1 MMIAQAENK
10 NTIINRRGKTED
22 IMQAVI
28 DCYNSDYAQVRELAE
43 SLPGDDTLSRCRAVF
58 DFVDKNIRYQMDPL
72 QKQWIRTPARL
83 WSDGEGD
90 CKSFSIF
97 ICSCLRCMGIPHL
110 FRFAAYEGASDPT
123 HVYAVAIDEAGK
135 EIIVDPVYR
144 DESGKAV
151 FNKECPYTKKIDMQG
166 TTEISRLSGPGIGY
180 FTETE
185 MIEIQGK
192 EYLPR
197 VEQDFLIN
205 LNSLN
210 TLLKGAKSGG
220 DTAFSARIEN
230 LMDVCTVAI
239 LLYES
244 AEDGVG
250 NAEKG
255 ITVLRSMY
263 EQGAF
268 DQPAGTTNDQRSQVM
283 NIIFGAVLDQADK
296 VEANEDD
303 IDYLLEA
310 TGISTPGFDASEFL
324 GTDIAAGK
332 AAYRQ
337 MRASALSGNSVTQE
351 DINKCQ
357 RTLEESAEYFMYTF
371 IPDKTIDQFPSAVK
385 NKRSY
390 YKSLYQKIRES
401 GCFSES
407 KCLEI
412 INSAIYSR
420 HGMSGKEYLVEV
432 RLGNIPVVAGWL
444 TIVSAILS
452 ALSAIA
458 KLFEKIFGTSEDETN
473 EEIRFNAPST
483 SDGLSGIVSSV
494 NEAVTFPGY
503 EDSYLNSSGD
513 SLIDYNKPT
522 GTVAGSNLLGI
533 VLVGGVLMA
542 LIFGGSGDKKKS
554 KKK

>member
-28 DCYNSDYAQVRELAE
+28 DCYNSDYAQVRELSE

-166 TTEISRLSGPGIGY
+166 TTEISRLSGPGIGF

-210 TLLKGAKSGG
+210 TLLKGAKSSG
-220 DTAFSARIEN
+220 DTAFAARIEN

-244 AEDGVG
+244 ADGGVG

-263 EQGAF
+263 DQGAF
-268 DQPAGTTNDQRSQVM
+268 DQPVGTTNDQRSQVM
-283 NIIFGAVLDQADK
+283 NIIFGAVLDQAGK

-324 GTDIAAGK
+324 GTDIAVGK
-332 AAYRQ
+332 EARRQ
-337 MRASALSGNSVTQE
+337 MRASALSGSTITQAQINSIQ
-351 DINKCQ
+351 K
-357 RTLEESAEYFMYTF
+357 TLEESAEYFMYSF
-371 IPDKTIDQFPSAVK
+371 IPDSKIGEYPAIVGE
-385 NKRSY
+385 KRAY
-390 YKSLYQKIRES
+390 YKSVYQDIRKS
-401 GCFSES
+401 GAMSES
-407 KCLEI
+407 ECLRI
-412 INSAIYSR
+412 INNAIASR
-420 HGMSGKEYLVEV
+420 YDGISGELFLYKVKKGE
-432 RLGNIPVVAGWL
+432 IPIIGW
-444 TIVSAILS
+444 IAVVSAILS

-458 KLFEKIFGTSEDETN
+458 KVFAIIFGTDEDETN
-473 EEIRFNAPST
+473 AQFDKNKMEA
-483 SDGLSGIVSSV
+483 SDGFAGIIPDSDSITTLPNYDSG
-494 NEAVTFPGY
+494 G
-503 EDSYLNSSGD
+503 

-533 VLVGGVLMA
+533 ILVGGVLMA
-542 LIFGGSGDKKKS
+542 LIFGGSGDKNKS